1 MSTAAQIGTDFLIF
15 DPKRTFR
22 KMKFLKNP
30 NKAKLIEEFP
40 TDAALEAYNQQ
51 YYDLCRRENI
61 KDFLIHLAS
70 NVKLKVKFC
79 QRLWD
84 MKIQGSKFRGL
95 AWRVFL
101 GALGEDKEH
110 WILETKKERA
120 EYAML
125 LDRYKPN
132 RPTEQL
138 SGDPL
143 SDDGEK
149 NGWGQKFRDEGMVY
163 LTRLL

>member
-1 MSTAAQIGTDFLIF
+1 M
-15 DPKRTFR
+15 
-22 KMKFLKNP
+22 
-30 NKAKLIEEFP
+30 
-40 TDAALEAYNQQ
+40 
-51 YYDLCRRENI
+51 
-61 KDFLIHLAS
+61 
-70 NVKLKVKFC
+70 
-79 QRLWD
+79 
-84 MKIQGSKFRGL
+84 
-95 AWRVFL
+95 FL

-143 SDDGEK
+143 RDDGEK

-163 LTRLL
+163 LQVKFSLRIRQCSMSMSLS

>member
-1 MSTAAQIGTDFLIF
+1 MQI
-15 DPKRTFR
+15 
-22 KMKFLKNP
+22 
-30 NKAKLIEEFP
+30 
-40 TDAALEAYNQQ
+40 
-51 YYDLCRRENI
+51 
-61 KDFLIHLAS
+61 S
-70 NVKLKVKFC
+70 NLT
-79 QRLWD
+79 
-84 MKIQGSKFRGL
+84 QGSKFRGL

-143 SDDGEK
+143 RDDGEK

-163 LTRLL
+163 LQVKFSFRI